1 MHLRGPPR
9 PSEKTL
15 RSSAR
20 LPRLAGEWPSLCSAE
35 GAGRAQR
42 GRDASRPVRLEP
54 QSLERAVRV
63 QSSRQGQTPGAA
75 PWPPATDP
83 GSPPAAPAPAQPTR
97 ALPGQEASPPSVPQ
111 TSSCSFGFRF
121 AVTSLGFVPPTPR
134 RGHSA
139 ERPLHAPAPLRS
151 TLDPEVL
158 LKAPHEDARQRRV
171 PCSEAHASPE
181 VPAPGELDPGPR
193 RPPAR
198 GEHTLLAQ

>member
-42 GRDASRPVRLEP
+42 GRDASRPVRPEP

-83 GSPPAAPAPAQPTR
+83 GSPPTAPAPAQPTR
-97 ALPGQEASPPSVPQ
+97 SHPVRRPPLRPSPRPPPAHLGSASLSRLWDSSLP
-111 TSSCSFGFRF
+111 
-121 AVTSLGFVPPTPR
+121 PR
-134 RGHSA
+134 VGDTAQNGLFSQ
-139 ERPLHAPAPLRS
+139 PLHAPAPLRS
-151 TLDPEVL
+151 TLDPEVFI
-158 LKAPHEDARQRRV
+158 E
-171 PCSEAHASPE
+171 C
-181 VPAPGELDPGPR
+181 
-193 RPPAR
+193 PAR
-198 GEHTLLAQ
+198 GCEAEASAMQ